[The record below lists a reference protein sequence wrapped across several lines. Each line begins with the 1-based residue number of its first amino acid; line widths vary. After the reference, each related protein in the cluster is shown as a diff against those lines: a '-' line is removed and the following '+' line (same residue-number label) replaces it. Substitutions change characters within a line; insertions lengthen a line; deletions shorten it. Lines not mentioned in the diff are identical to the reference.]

1 MTVDMKLF
9 PYHMRRRIINA
20 ATGMVRRI
28 RMITSIKEYAHSLL
42 SEKAAAAMPMTEP
55 SMNPKSIRTVLLKTE
70 GRSTPSLISLKTA
83 YTVSTGPAIRK
94 GLCMTTAAASQRM
107 RSKTAAM
114 IFFKNGLFKRKIEIV

>member
-1 MTVDMKLF
+1 
-9 PYHMRRRIINA
+9 
-20 ATGMVRRI
+20 
-28 RMITSIKEYAHSLL
+28 MITSIKEYAHSLL

-55 SMNPKSIRTVLLKTE
+55 IMNPKSIRTVLLKTE

-107 RSKTAAM
+107 RSNTAAM